1 MSRHLYALLLFAAV
15 VAFLAIIYLPSYTK
29 YQELRREDEKI
40 ADNIL
45 ALQTQND
52 ELREEARLLQSDV
65 KYLEKVLR
73 EELGLVKP
81 GEVVYKF
88 VKDDKKK
95 AQRLNSNVS

>member
-1 MSRHLYALLLFAAV
+1 MSRHLYTLLLFVGV
-15 VAFLAIIYLPSYTK
+15 VMFLAVIYSPSYTK
-29 YQELRREDEKI
+29 YQELKREDEKI
-40 ADNIL
+40 ADNISE
-45 ALQTQND
+45 LQTKND
-52 ELREEARLLQSDV
+52 ELREEARLLQTDV

-95 AQRLNSNVS
+95 TQ

>member
-1 MSRHLYALLLFAAV
+1 MSRHLYAILFFAAV

-29 YQELRREDEKI
+29 YQELKQEDEKI
-40 ADNIL
+40 AEHIQE
-45 ALQTQND
+45 LQTQND
-52 ELREEARLLQSDV
+52 QLREEARLLQTDV

-88 VKDDKKK
+88 VKDEKKK
-95 AQRLNSNVS
+95 S